1 MLKEENLQ
9 KYASLVVKRGV
20 NIQKDQTLVIMSPIE
35 CADFTRLVSESAYKE
50 GAREVVIHWNDE
62 ISTKVKYLYASEEIF
77 DEVPNWQVESMASY
91 SQKGACFL
99 SISASDPDLM
109 KEVDAKRIA
118 RAQKAKQLALKEHTE
133 RLMSNKNSWCVV
145 SVPTKAWASKIFP
158 DLNTEEAV
166 EKLWDNIFKIV
177 RVDKQDPV
185 AAWKDHTN
193 ILSASMKFLNEYNFK
208 KLHFSNSLGT
218 DLIIELPKNH
228 LWLGGAEKT
237 SGGVEFIANIP
248 TEEVF
253 SAPRKDGVNGIV
265 YSTKPLNY
273 GGNLVNNF
281 SLTFEDGKVIDFS
294 AEEGYETLKGIIE
307 TDEGSKYL
315 GEVALVPYNSPISN
329 SGIIFYNTLYD
340 ENASCHLAL
349 GRAYSSCIANGD
361 EMSTEELVNAGIN
374 TSLAHVDFMIGS
386 EDMNITGTTFND
398 EEVSVFRNGNWAF
411 KFE

>member
-1 MLKEENLQ
+1 MKEEQLQ
-9 KYASLVVKRGV
+9 KYAALVVKTGV

-35 CADFTRLVSESAYKE
+35 CADFTRLVSEAAYKE

-62 ISTKVKYLYASEEIF
+62 KSTKVKYLYAQEEIF
-77 DEVPNWQVESMASY
+77 DEVPNWQVESMTSY

-109 KEVDAKRIA
+109 KEVDPKRIA
-118 RAQKAKQLALKEHTE
+118 RTQKAKQIALKEHTE

-158 DLNTEEAV
+158 SLKEEEAV

-177 RVDKQDPV
+177 RVDQDDPV
-185 AAWKDHTN
+185 AAWKRHTD
-193 ILSASMKFLNEYNFK
+193 ILAKSMKLLNQYNFK
-208 KLHFSNSLGT
+208 KLHFKNSLGT
-218 DLIIELPKNH
+218 DLIIELPNNH

-237 SGGVEFIANIP
+237 SEGIEFIANIP

-253 SAPRKDGVNGIV
+253 SAPKRNGVNGIV

-273 GGNLVNNF
+273 GGNLVSNF
-281 SLTFEDGKVIDFS
+281 SLTFEAGKVVDFS
-294 AEEGYETLKGIIE
+294 AEEGYDTLKGILE

-349 GRAYSSCIANGD
+349 GRAYNACVANGD
-361 EMSTEELVNAGIN
+361 DMSQDELIEAGIN

-386 EDMNITGTTFND
+386 EDMNITGISFND
-398 EEVSVFRNGNWAF
+398 EKIPVFINGNWAF
-411 KFE
+411 NFE

>member
-1 MLKEENLQ
+1 MKEEQLQ
-9 KYASLVVKRGV
+9 KYAALVVKTGV
-20 NIQKDQTLVIMSPIE
+20 NIQKNQTLVIMSPIE
-35 CADFTRLVSESAYKE
+35 CAEFTRLVTEAAYKE

-62 ISTKVKYLYASEEIF
+62 ISTKIKYLHGPDEIF

-91 SQKGACFL
+91 SQAGACFL

-109 KEVDAKRIA
+109 KEVDAKRIS
-118 RAQKAKQLALKEHTE
+118 RAQKAKQLALREHTE

-145 SVPTKAWASKIFP
+145 SVPTRAWASKIFP
-158 DLNTEEAV
+158 GLDAEEAV
-166 EKLWDNIFKIV
+166 EKLWDKIFKIV
-177 RVDKQDPV
+177 RVDRYDPV
-185 AAWKDHTN
+185 AAWKEHTD
-193 ILSASMKFLNEYNFK
+193 ILSSSMSLLNKYNFK
-208 KLHFSNSLGT
+208 KLHFTNSIGT
-218 DLIIELPKNH
+218 DLVIELPKNH

-237 SGGVEFIANIP
+237 SGGTEFIANIP

-253 SAPRKDGVNGIV
+253 SAPKKDGVNGIV

-281 SLTFEDGKVIDFS
+281 SLTFEDGKVVDFS
-294 AEEGYETLKGIIE
+294 AEEGYDTLKGIIE

-315 GEVALVPYNSPISN
+315 GEVALVPYDSPISN

-349 GRAYSSCIANGD
+349 GRAYSSCIADGD
-361 EMSTEELVNAGIN
+361 EMSSEELMKAGIN

-386 EDMNITGTTFND
+386 EDLNITGTTYGD
-398 EEVSVFRNGNWAF
+398 EEIPVFRNGNWAF
-411 KFE
+411 HL

>member
-1 MLKEENLQ
+1 MKEEKLQ

-35 CADFTRLVSESAYKE
+35 CADFTRLVSEAAYKE

-62 ISTKVKYLYASEEIF
+62 ISTKVKYLHAPEEIF

-109 KEVDAKRIA
+109 KEVDPKRIS

-158 DLNTEEAV
+158 NLNNEEAV

-177 RVDKQDPV
+177 RVDNQDPV
-185 AAWKDHTN
+185 AAWKEHID
-193 ILSASMKFLNEYNFK
+193 ILSASMKFLNSYNFK

-228 LWLGGAEKT
+228 LWLGGAEKN
-237 SGGVEFIANIP
+237 SEGVEFIANIP

-253 SAPRKDGVNGIV
+253 SAPRRDGVNGTV

-281 SLTFEDGKVIDFS
+281 SLTFEAGKVIDFS

-361 EMSTEELVNAGIN
+361 EMSSEELVKYGIN

-398 EEVSVFRNGNWAF
+398 EEVPVFRNGNWAF
-411 KFE
+411 NFE